1 MTDNDNQPEL
11 TPAEQHQQDLAR
23 VERQLDVTDVARKV
37 TSIFG
42 GNGFF
47 ARTDF
52 EGHELNIMIDMVLN
66 ANPADL
72 ESAGDNLWNARKAL
86 RDAAEEL
93 RTNIKD
99 VHWEGT
105 SGEAFR
111 DFGRALADHA
121 DQLGTFADIAATQI
135 RVAGTGL
142 ASVRSS
148 MPERDTRIIKHNAKT
163 MPLPERIDTNP
174 DFVAAKKVEKNRQE
188 AINQMNRLASFYAVS
203 EQTLAGQEPPKF
215 SRALNADVPRPTGE
229 VIDDPSV
236 TRRHSRT
243 LSESPRNGT
252 VSERREGPQVTGDSR
267 RPETVGVP
275 PVVTPERNP
284 SLELDSVAP
293 PAAPPTTP
301 NSVPPVAP
309 SPVPIGGP
317 PAAPGPP
324 TAPPVLG
331 TPPGRFGPGPSAPS
345 PTVSKATGGPGLGGG
360 KTMAGGTSGYP
371 GTQGRPGIA
380 GGGPS
385 ATGGPTPAGRPT
397 GPVGSGSSASPMG
410 RANPPGMGPA
420 MGGQGTMAGR
430 GGTAGQQ
437 MAGRSSSVP
446 PGSRV
451 GRDGIVGGTPQRAPG
466 GANGPRIPKGN
477 VVGGEGRTAAR
488 PVTARPGSG
497 GVVGAGPVTGAS
509 RASGGTPSS
518 HGVVGKPKTGNGS
531 NPRPGQGGFT
541 TGGAGLVGG
550 RPGQTPSGSERD
562 RTESARPDY
571 LVEDEETW
579 TAQRRNAGPPVIE

>member
-11 TPAEQHQQDLAR
+11 TPAQQHQQDLAR

-215 SRALNADVPRPTGE
+215 SRVLKADVPRPRGGRSDAPGAKNTTSATSGTRAASPVYGLPE
-229 VIDDPSV
+229 GVRVAGKVPVDAGSPAPS
-236 TRRHSRT
+236 
-243 LSESPRNGT
+243 SPG
-252 VSERREGPQVTGDSR
+252 G
-267 RPETVGVP
+267 
-275 PVVTPERNP
+275 NP
-284 SLELDSVAP
+284 SMELDSVA
-293 PAAPPTTP
+293 TP
-301 NSVPPVAP
+301 VVA
-309 SPVPIGGP
+309 
-317 PAAPGPP
+317 P
-324 TAPPVLG
+324 TAPNSSSPPTSPAPVG
-331 TPPGRFGPGPSAPS
+331 QPPVGPVPSQSGQPMPMRPVPNSPGKTISTVTGPLVA
-345 PTVSKATGGPGLGGG
+345 KATGGQGVSSQNKVSSGGAPGQ
-360 KTMAGGTSGYP
+360 AGNYSR
-371 GTQGRPGIA
+371 QGVVGA
-380 GGGPS
+380 GPS
-385 ATGGPTPAGRPT
+385 ATGGASPVGRPT
-397 GPVGSGSSASPMG
+397 GPMGSGATSSPAG
-410 RANPPGMGPA
+410 RANPTGASPMA
-420 MGGQGTMAGR
+420 GGQGPVAGR
-430 GGTAGQQ
+430 GGVANQAMGNRAGSATA
-437 MAGRSSSVP
+437 
-446 PGSRV
+446 GSRV
-451 GRDGIVGGTPQRAPG
+451 GRDGVVGGNPQRATGSGGSRLPRGTVVGADGPGPARPTPARPGAAGAVGASPAGGTSRTTTGGTPAS
-466 GANGPRIPKGN
+466 N
-477 VVGGEGRTAAR
+477 
-488 PVTARPGSG
+488 
-497 GVVGAGPVTGAS
+497 GVVGAS
-509 RASGGTPSS
+509 RADSAGRS
-518 HGVVGKPKTGNGS
+518 
-531 NPRPGQGGFT
+531 RPGSFT
-541 TGGAGLVGG
+541 TGGTGLVHG
-550 RPGQTPSGSERD
+550 RPGRNPSNREENRSGSG
-562 RTESARPDY
+562 RPDY
-571 LVEDEETW
+571 LAEDDDTW
-579 TAQRRNAGPPVIE
+579 TAQRRHAGPPVIE

>member
-1 MTDNDNQPEL
+1 MTDNDKQPEP
-11 TPAEQHQQDLAR
+11 TPAEQHEKDLAR

-72 ESAGDNLWNARKAL
+72 ESAGDNLWNARKDL

-93 RTNIKD
+93 RTNIKE
-99 VHWEGT
+99 VHWEGA

-148 MPERDTRIIKHNAKT
+148 MPERDLRLIKHNAKT

-174 DFVAAKKVEKNRQE
+174 DYVAAKKVEKNRQE

-203 EQTLAGQEPPKF
+203 EQTLAGQEPPTF
-215 SRALNADVPRPTGE
+215 SKVLNADVPRPSGE

-236 TRRHSRT
+236 IGRRPRG

-252 VSERREGPQVTGDSR
+252 ASERREGSRGTGENR
-267 RPETVGVP
+267 RPETVGAP
-275 PVVTPERNP
+275 PLGTPERNP
-284 SLELDSVAP
+284 SMELDSAAP
-293 PAAPPTTP
+293 PPTTP
-301 NSVPPVAP
+301 NSVTPVAP
-309 SPVPIGGP
+309 SPGPIGGP
-317 PAAPGPP
+317 PTVPGPS
-324 TAPPVLG
+324 TVPPV
-331 TPPGRFGPGPSAPS
+331 PGASPGKFGPGPSALS

-360 KTMAGGTSGYP
+360 KAVAAGAGGHP
-371 GTQGRPGIA
+371 GAQGRPGIV

-385 ATGGPTPAGRPT
+385 ATGGSNPTGRPT
-397 GPVGSGSSASPMG
+397 GPMGGGSAASSTG
-410 RANPPGMGPA
+410 RANPPGMGSA
-420 MGGQGTMAGR
+420 MGGQGPMTGR
-430 GGTAGQQ
+430 GGTAAQPMG
-437 MAGRSSSVP
+437 GRTPSSSA
-446 PGSRV
+446 GSRA

-466 GANGPRIPKGN
+466 GASGPRIPRGN
-477 VVGGEGRTAAR
+477 VVGAEGQTAAR
-488 PVTARPGSG
+488 SGTARPGQA

-509 RASGGTPSS
+509 RATGGGTPSS
-518 HGVVGKPKTGNGS
+518 HGVVGRPKAENGS
-531 NPRPGQGGFT
+531 FSRPGQGSFT

-550 RPGQTPSGSERD
+550 RPGRNPSGSEGD

-571 LVEDEETW
+571 LTEDEETW

>member
-215 SRALNADVPRPTGE
+215 SRALNADVPPPAG
-229 VIDDPSV
+229 
-236 TRRHSRT
+236 TRTEPPGGQKSAGTISGNPGASPVSDRR
-243 LSESPRNGT
+243 SESRVNG
-252 VSERREGPQVTGDSR
+252 ERPDAEIQGSPPPGTTGRS
-267 RPETVGVP
+267 
-275 PVVTPERNP
+275 P
-284 SLELDSVAP
+284 SMELDSVAP
-293 PAAPPTTP
+293 PLAPPTNPNAAPPTAISP
-301 NSVPPVAP
+301 APV
-309 SPVPIGGP
+309 G
-317 PAAPGPP
+317 
-324 TAPPVLG
+324 APPVVQ
-331 TPPGRFGPGPSAPS
+331 TPTIGPPVVGAPPSGLKPGPAPSLPQAVSKSRGAPGQGGQNHVTARGAAGQPSVPGRQPVIGGSPASSTGGSNPVGRPAGPMGPGQT
-345 PTVSKATGGPGLGGG
+345 PT
-360 KTMAGGTSGYP
+360 
-371 GTQGRPGIA
+371 
-380 GGGPS
+380 
-385 ATGGPTPAGRPT
+385 AGRANSMAT
-397 GPVGSGSSASPMG
+397 GPVAGAQ
-410 RANPPGMGPA
+410 GP
-420 MGGQGTMAGR
+420 
-430 GGTAGQQ
+430 
-437 MAGRSSSVP
+437 MAGRSGTPAQPATGRTGASSA
-446 PGSRV
+446 GSRA
-451 GRDGIVGGTPQRAPG
+451 GREGVVGGTPQQARG
-466 GANGPRIPKGN
+466 GSNAPRIPRGTI
-477 VVGGEGRTAAR
+477 VGAEAANNFR
-488 PVTARPGSG
+488 AMSAGPGSG
-497 GVVGAGPVTGAS
+497 VIGGGAQSVNGVVGSARTGSSTSS
-509 RASGGTPSS
+509 RADR
-518 HGVVGKPKTGNGS
+518 GN
-531 NPRPGQGGFT
+531 FT
-541 TGGAGLVGG
+541 TGGTGLVGG
-550 RPGQTPSGSERD
+550 RPHNRTSSNPEEDRSEAR
-562 RTESARPDY
+562 RPDF
-571 LVEDEETW
+571 LTEDEETW